1 MTKAKPATPK
11 RKPTLAKDKREA
23 KSTGQKPAAQKT
35 ARKNAPAPSAPTAS
49 SSIAAAVF
57 IRSMNIQG
65 S

>member
-1 MTKAKPATPK
+1 MTKTKLAQK

-23 KSTGQKPAAQKT
+23 KQKGYQPAA
-35 ARKNAPAPSAPTAS
+35 RKAERRNAPAASSPTAS
-49 SSIAAAVF
+49 PSLAAAVF